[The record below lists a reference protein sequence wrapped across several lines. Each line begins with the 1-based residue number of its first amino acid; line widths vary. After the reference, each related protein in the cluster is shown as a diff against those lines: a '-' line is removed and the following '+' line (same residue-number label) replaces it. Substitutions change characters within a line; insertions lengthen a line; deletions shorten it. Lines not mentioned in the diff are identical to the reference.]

1 MDESGIDL
9 GFDFAE
15 LSSEDLDSVCTELL
29 LNEEDSGAVSIS
41 QNDFMFYE
49 LKSKTVPE
57 SPPTFKTAT
66 PTSRTQLKLQ
76 LMREQL
82 QQQERRE
89 AELRQQ
95 QLERRP
101 PPLTPALKVPLNI
114 QSVDVPPQVLQVRT
128 GLENPTKYH
137 VIQKQKSQV
146 RQYLS
151 ESFQQPLGGSVI
163 GDVSSGGV
171 QVHSAPNI
179 ATITLQNHHVIGASP
194 ENAVSPSLS
203 SVATSTDEA
212 EEVLED
218 ILSYEASSVAS
229 DGYKVTD
236 STLNISSDIQV
247 GTGNLYDQ
255 LIAFGNG
262 TLKTSNS
269 CPPDLPQIKPEPL
282 QLSDA
287 EINAIA
293 KDRQK
298 KDNHNMIERRR
309 RFNINDRIKELGTL
323 LPKNNDPFY
332 EIVRDVRPNKGTILK
347 SSVDYIKLLKHEVQ
361 RMKQVEARQKQLE
374 FQNRRLYLRIQE
386 LEMLAKSHGLPVSEF
401 TWQPTTPSTVINN
414 YFKSN
419 QMMQDPVN
427 KLLEPRIDVSTSR
440 CSMQLQDVV
449 TEASTLS
456 ASQMEDLMEDDHP
469 VNGDPMLSSPHVPS
483 PADPHH
489 IEDDDDTAD
498 NDSLVDM
505 EMVA

>member
-1 MDESGIDL
+1 MFESGVDL

-15 LSSEDLDSVCTELL
+15 LSSEDLNLECGDL
-29 LNEEDSGAVSIS
+29 LNQEESLAVSSS

-66 PTSRTQLKLQ
+66 STSRTQLKLQ
-76 LMREQL
+76 LMREQI

-95 QLERRP
+95 QLERRLQ
-101 PPLTPALKVPLNI
+101 PLSAALKVPVSI

-128 GLENPTKYH
+128 GLENPTRYH

-151 ESFQQPLGGSVI
+151 ESFQQPLDVTGA
-163 GDVSSGGV
+163 GDFRNGVV
-171 QVHSAPNI
+171 QVQSAPNL
-179 ATITLQNHHVIGASP
+179 ATITLQNHHVIGVSP
-194 ENAVSPSLS
+194 DNAVSPSLS

-218 ILSYEASSVAS
+218 ILSYEASSLAS
-229 DGYKVTD
+229 DGLKVTD
-236 STLNISSDIQV
+236 SSLNISSDIQV
-247 GTGNLYDQ
+247 GTGSLYEQ
-255 LIAFGNG
+255 LIAYGNG
-262 TLKTSNS
+262 ALKTSNS

-287 EINAIA
+287 EIHAIA

-323 LPKNNDPFY
+323 LPKNNDPFH

-347 SSVDYIKLLKHEVQ
+347 SSVDYIKVLKHEVQ

-374 FQNRRLYLRIQE
+374 LQNRRLFLRIQE
-386 LEMLAKSHGLPVSEF
+386 LELLAKSHGLPVSEF
-401 TWQPTTPSTVINN
+401 AWQSSTPSPVITS
-414 YFKSN
+414 YFKSHHVI
-419 QMMQDPVN
+419 QDPLLDQTLDGGTPRFSMQMQDTII
-427 KLLEPRIDVSTSR
+427 ETS
-440 CSMQLQDVV
+440 
-449 TEASTLS
+449 ALS
-456 ASQMEDLMEDDHP
+456 ASQVDLMEDDHP

-483 PADPHH
+483 PGEPHH
-489 IEDDDDTAD
+489 IDDDDDDDD
-498 NDSLVDM
+498 NELDSDSLVDM
-505 EMVA
+505 DMVA